1 MKDQPIPLRKG
12 ILIENLGFVAN
23 LPLFRYF
30 CIIIRNFDFYIQKI
44 EKFLY
49 FFKKHKTK
57 TQFHSPLC
65 MEWQKAKKTPK
76 GKRYERQTD

>member
-23 LPLFRYF
+23 LPLCRYF
-30 CIIIRNFDFYIQKI
+30 YISTRNFDFYIQKI

-57 TQFHSPLC
+57 AQFHSPLC
-65 MEWQKAKKTPK
+65 MKGQKAQKTPK